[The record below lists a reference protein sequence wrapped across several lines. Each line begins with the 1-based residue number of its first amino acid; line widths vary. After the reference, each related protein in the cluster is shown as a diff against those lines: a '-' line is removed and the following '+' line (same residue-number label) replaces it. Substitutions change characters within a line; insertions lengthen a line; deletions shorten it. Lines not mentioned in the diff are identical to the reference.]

1 MSPTLHKILFHGADI
16 IRLIPRTLM
25 MGQLSEEP
33 LEASN
38 KYAKKW
44 ALSHARRNDMEN
56 NHKDVFKRFC
66 HLSDPVIHSYL
77 YKDKLK
83 KRNRSTGYPIPVL
96 GMIKTAE
103 EIQGLTN
110 VKPALQTRAQLGL
123 RPKLVYAVKSTPPLQ
138 AAVEPVLEAA
148 LDHPALDAA
157 FDPALEQAPELALE
171 PFPVLE
177 LAHEPALEPALEQ
190 ALTSALE
197 PALEEA
203 LELALQPTLQPSLQT
218 PMPFTIL
225 RPRNYFN

>member
-1 MSPTLHKILFHGADI
+1 MPICPEKFQAHCDYVRGLYETELTREFVTWKTEKKKGKGKGQSNHLKLRIKKKTTVRKIWKPMSPTLHKILFHGADI

-96 GMIKTAE
+96 GMIKS
-103 EIQGLTN
+103 IIN
-110 VKPALQTRAQLGL
+110 
-123 RPKLVYAVKSTPPLQ
+123 
-138 AAVEPVLEAA
+138 
-148 LDHPALDAA
+148 
-157 FDPALEQAPELALE
+157 
-171 PFPVLE
+171 
-177 LAHEPALEPALEQ
+177 
-190 ALTSALE
+190 
-197 PALEEA
+197 
-203 LELALQPTLQPSLQT
+203 
-218 PMPFTIL
+218 
-225 RPRNYFN
+225 N